1 MGYKRSINQKNHLPV
16 MLFYNFSITQQEDNY
31 FYCSNYRTLNFAVK
45 SYRYSK
51 NWVGV
56 FVKHFKALVLISY
69 RYSKNEVALANS
81 KSVPLCLNLL

>member
-1 MGYKRSINQKNHLPV
+1 

-51 NWVGV
+51 NLSGMLGN
-56 FVKHFKALVLISY
+56 FSFGDYLS
-69 RYSKNEVALANS
+69 
-81 KSVPLCLNLL
+81 